1 MYIFRIIFIRKGAM
15 FVRNRYIWQGGTG
28 NARLRGLYWTGETRT
43 SQVRCMNKYKKGHR
57 ICDGPIIP
65 IFESLLPE
73 EVISDLC
80 IISE

>member
-1 MYIFRIIFIRKGAM
+1 MRVSEDFIGR
-15 FVRNRYIWQGGTG
+15 VRRALHRFAVSISIQ
-28 NARLRGLYWTGETRT
+28 
-43 SQVRCMNKYKKGHR
+43 KGHR